1 MWKSK
6 KIHYTWLW
14 CPARNQTH
22 NLIHPEFTEEQQQG
36 QNTPGLNNLHLGRT
50 QTGSEAGLWFLPL
63 LEQGHRL
70 KLRLDSTRLTPIST
84 LAWESWRFYLFANSN
99 CMNHI
104 LLKRVN
110 FLFLIFAFI
119 SAHTHNILTLSW
131 GELRCHTQWLL
142 CDIDLASTFYCQLL
156 YPYPCH
162 SSSQAPKNNALGQT
176 ILTSSFQ
183 YSLEALKPQRFQ
195 PLFQLFLTP
204 DT

>member
-14 CPARNQTH
+14 CPARTQTH
-22 NLIHPEFTEEQQQG
+22 NLIHPEFTEEQQKG

-50 QTGSEAGLWFLPL
+50 QTGSEARLWFLPL

-110 FLFLIFAFI
+110 FFI
-119 SAHTHNILTLSW
+119 SNFCLHQCTHTISSHSAEESSGVTHSDCSVISTWQAHFNVSYYIHIHVILPPRLQKIMLLVKLFSLAASNI
-131 GELRCHTQWLL
+131 H
-142 CDIDLASTFYCQLL
+142 
-156 YPYPCH
+156 
-162 SSSQAPKNNALGQT
+162 
-176 ILTSSFQ
+176 
-183 YSLEALKPQRFQ
+183 
-195 PLFQLFLTP
+195 
-204 DT
+204 

>member
-6 KIHYTWLW
+6 KIHYTRLW

-22 NLIHPEFTEEQQQG
+22 NLIHPEFTGEQQQG
-36 QNTPGLNNLHLGRT
+36 QNTPGLNNLHLRRT
-50 QTGSEAGLWFLPL
+50 QTQSEAGLWFLPL

-110 FLFLIFAFI
+110 FLFLISAFI
-119 SAHTHNILTLSW
+119 SAHTQYP
-131 GELRCHTQWLL
+131 HTQLRRAQVSHTV
-142 CDIDLASTFYCQLL
+142 I
-156 YPYPCH
+156 
-162 SSSQAPKNNALGQT
+162 ALWYRPGKH
-176 ILTSSFQ
+176 ILMSAIISMWF
-183 YSLEALKPQRFQ
+183 F
-195 PLFQLFLTP
+195 FP
-204 DT
+204 DSKK